1 MEICAFTQVE
11 IIKRNINGYYCCK
24 KQITPDLLICKPGV
38 LRLYDLFFFVGNSI
52 KFQTQL

>member
-11 IIKRNINGYYCCK
+11 IIKRNINGYYYCE

-38 LRLYDLFFFVGNSI
+38 LRFYVLFFY
-52 KFQTQL
+52 